1 MTRLLIAAASV
12 LALNL
17 PFGFWRAGVR
27 RFTPSWI
34 LAVHAPV
41 PLVVGVRLVS
51 GLGWHLATFPVL
63 VGAFFTG
70 QFVGGKLRSL
80 LLRVPDRLR
89 ESDPLVGP

>member
-1 MTRLLIAAASV
+1 MSRLLIAAASV
-12 LALNL
+12 VVLNL

-27 RFTPSWI
+27 KFTPSWI

-41 PLVVGVRLVS
+41 PLVIGVRLAS

-89 ESDPLVGP
+89 ENDPLVGP